1 MAATRKTKEKQA
13 ALKKL
18 RAEAKKR
25 GMSVEDLLQEKKANG
40 QDGRKKPRAAP
51 AKKANGRNSKSND
64 DEELPTLLKRKA
76 EYDSDDEDDDDGFDE
91 TEGYRYESDDD
102 DEDEVALFVPHLAEV
117 ETVVDR

>member
-1 MAATRKTKEKQA
+1 MAATRKAKEKQA
-13 ALKKL
+13 AMKKL
-18 RAEAKKR
+18 KAEATKR
-25 GMSVEDLLQEKKANG
+25 GMSVEDLLQEMKSGDQDGQKKPQAAHTKKANG
-40 QDGRKKPRAAP
+40 K
-51 AKKANGRNSKSND
+51 NSKSND